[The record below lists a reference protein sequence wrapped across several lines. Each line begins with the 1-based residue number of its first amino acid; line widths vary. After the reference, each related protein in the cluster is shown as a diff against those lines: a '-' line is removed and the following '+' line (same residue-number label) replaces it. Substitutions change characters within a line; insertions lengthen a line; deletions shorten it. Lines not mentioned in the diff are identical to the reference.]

1 MKQRH
6 LKIWLAWAGV
16 LIWGVLCLY
25 LSSQRLADTTR
36 LSAALT
42 HWILG
47 LLSLPGQTWY
57 MPVFDGLRLAAHILV
72 FAILAVLL
80 WSALVLTTQNAHKSY
95 LYSLGAC
102 GVLAVGSELG
112 KLLIPGRHCSLPDML
127 LNFLGCLLGTGLTVL
142 LRRRSAVGKG

>member
-16 LIWGVLCLY
+16 LIWCVLCLY

-47 LLSLPGQTWY
+47 LLSLPGQT
-57 MPVFDGLRLAAHILV
+57 
-72 FAILAVLL
+72 
-80 WSALVLTTQNAHKSY
+80 
-95 LYSLGAC
+95 
-102 GVLAVGSELG
+102 
-112 KLLIPGRHCSLPDML
+112 
-127 LNFLGCLLGTGLTVL
+127 
-142 LRRRSAVGKG
+142 

>member
-16 LIWGVLCLY
+16 LIWCVLCLY

-57 MPVFDGLRLAAHILV
+57 MPVFDGCGWPPIFWCLRFLR
-72 FAILAVLL
+72 
-80 WSALVLTTQNAHKSY
+80 
-95 LYSLGAC
+95 YSC
-102 GVLAVGSELG
+102 GQPL
-112 KLLIPGRHCSLPDML
+112 
-127 LNFLGCLLGTGLTVL
+127 F
-142 LRRRSAVGKG
+142 